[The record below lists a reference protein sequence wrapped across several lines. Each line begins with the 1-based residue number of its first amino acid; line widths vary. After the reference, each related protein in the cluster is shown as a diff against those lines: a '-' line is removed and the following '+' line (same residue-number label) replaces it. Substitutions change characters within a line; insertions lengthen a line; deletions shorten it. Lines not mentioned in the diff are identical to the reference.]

1 MATTYILYSKLLDKY
16 YIGSTRISMEDRIS
30 KHLTN
35 HDGFTGK
42 VKDWEIVLTEQFD
55 HYEQALEREKIIKGW
70 KSRKMI
76 DKLILTS
83 RV

>member
-1 MATTYILYSKLLDKY
+1 MATTYILHSKLLDKY